1 MSERFSRPALWL
13 ALAGLLVAAFLC
25 FAYPMYVIRP
35 FRAQGTTELAIA
47 LVVRRWGPR
56 LAILCAAMS
65 LGAVVGLWRQGSRIV
80 ARAGAVALA
89 LLTIAFAALSQVNV
103 YELMFHPVPKAGFV
117 AADKA
122 PVEGDD
128 MVLVVSI
135 SGEQRAYPIRTM
147 GYHHIVN
154 DRVGGVA
161 IVATY

>member
-1 MSERFSRPALWL
+1 MKLTKPTLWL
-13 ALAGLLVAAFLC
+13 ALTGLLLVAFLC
-25 FAYPMYVIRP
+25 FAFPMYVIRP
-35 FRAQGTTELAIA
+35 FRAQGATELAWA
-47 LVVRRWGPR
+47 LIGRRWGPG

-65 LGAVVGLWRQGSRIV
+65 LAAVVMLWRNVRWVARTGAVL
-80 ARAGAVALA
+80 LA
-89 LLTIAFAALSQVNV
+89 LLTIAFASLSQVNV

-122 PVEGDD
+122 PVETDD
-128 MVLVVSI
+128 MVLTVSI
-135 SGEQRAYPIRTM
+135 AGEQRAYPIRTM

>member
-1 MSERFSRPALWL
+1 MEARLSKSTWWL
-13 ALAGLLVAAFLC
+13 ALIGLFLAAFLC

-35 FRAQGTTELAIA
+35 FRVQGATELAIA
-47 LVVRRWGPR
+47 LVVKRWGPP
-56 LAILCAAMS
+56 LAILCAALS
-65 LGAVVGLWRQGSRIV
+65 LTALVAMWRRVGIGARIGAVPLV
-80 ARAGAVALA
+80 
-89 LLTIAFAALSQVNV
+89 LLTIAFAWLNRVNV

-128 MVLVVSI
+128 MVLTVSI
-135 SGEQRAYPIRTM
+135 AGQQRAYPIRTM

-154 DRVGGVA
+154 DWVGGVA